1 MQTFKTSDTMLRQ
14 AAQMIKDGNAKLT
27 EGKKQSDA
35 GKAMIEQWLK
45 DNRQCDVAS
54 LAIGELVN
62 IETVCL
68 IEIGKQNRLDQK
80 AMQLELPEVFAK
92 YQKQFPTIK
101 FKPLV

>member
-1 MQTFKTSDTMLRQ
+1 MLTFKTTDNMLKQ
-14 AAQMIKDGNAKLT
+14 AAQMIKDGNAKLS

-45 DNRQCDVAS
+45 DNRQCDISS
-54 LAIGELVN
+54 LPIGELVN

-68 IEIGKQNRLDQK
+68 IEVGKQNRLDQK
-80 AMQLELPEVFAK
+80 AMQLEAPELFAK
-92 YQKQFPTIK
+92 YQREFATVK